1 MKSKHGSQSYPRIEF
16 TQDVYE
22 KHLANM
28 ERIAALALN
37 GRSGWDK
44 ATATP
49 AHGWTLLTDTMG
61 WEVLSL
67 KAQCPSVHEYLC
79 LGTLRTSLAALQEAF
94 YVKNTY
100 EFRALSA
107 VLYEDAIADAALLNI
122 THRRTSDDLGQFFG
136 VKYLRLLVQVMNE
149 EDQEQEY
156 IYLEFSGTRMDSRGR
171 KTWFVV
177 TEPVAIKSKADAK
190 SSMSSTTCRGSQDSD
205 VGGLSFGERCSCVK
219 LYREVSDGNVE
230 VTVRTKLEAGS
241 SFFKSTLDCIR
252 WRPTCFVLDDV
263 LVSHLT
269 LDACVAAMGAGSH
282 HHHHHHQSANLSG
295 SVASMAKRAGPLVFW
310 KSMGMF
316 IPSGLAKDLLS
327 LAVEKFCKSCLVQ
340 AKIDSMRHRDV
351 DAGSSRIS
359 DDSSSSAVNS
369 SDANHRI
376 AYLHSPACN
385 ANGDHFFLSD
395 LVSNSSLSLSHTS
408 DPAVAYDYT
417 LEVDSGPFK
426 PPVYTPSA
434 ASTTSTRYAPAFPMV
449 SKDLAD
455 YYDLPVH
462 RHAPQV
468 PPQPTDHYKHIPSD
482 RHAAQGHPLA
492 RGIHSQ
498 DSAPVVDAPK
508 AQYTHVPRPQPSQP
522 QHRFHPAS
530 DDLSSSQFHMVK
542 LVPTDG
548 HTDPETTM
556 GRHVD
561 YLVGQSSK
569 EPTTEQP
576 RHHRHNR
583 PPMSTRQQRY

>member
-1 MKSKHGSQSYPRIEF
+1 
-16 TQDVYE
+16 
-22 KHLANM
+22 
-28 ERIAALALN
+28 
-37 GRSGWDK
+37 
-44 ATATP
+44 
-49 AHGWTLLTDTMG
+49 
-61 WEVLSL
+61 
-67 KAQCPSVHEYLC
+67 
-79 LGTLRTSLAALQEAF
+79 
-94 YVKNTY
+94 
-100 EFRALSA
+100 
-107 VLYEDAIADAALLNI
+107 
-122 THRRTSDDLGQFFG
+122 
-136 VKYLRLLVQVMNE
+136 MNE

-205 VGGLSFGERCSCVK
+205 VSGLSFGERCSCVK

-241 SFFKSTLDCIR
+241 SFFKT
-252 WRPTCFVLDDV
+252 
-263 LVSHLT
+263 
-269 LDACVAAMGAGSH
+269 AMGAGSH

-316 IPSGLAKDLLS
+316 IPSGLAKDLLCLS
-327 LAVEKFCKSCLVQ
+327 RSGYAPEARRLTTGVFAKAWEHGSKCKVCFKSFNLLRRKHHCRRCGLSMCSTCTVNLYCVDRPTKSRSNQALAVEKFCKSCLVQ